1 MVEVEA
7 EEKIAPAVARK
18 NGQWNQGQG
27 GWDTDERGFKYWRLK

>member
-18 NGQWNQGQG
+18 NGQWNQGMG
-27 GWDTDERGFKYWRLK
+27 GWDTDKEGNVYWRTK